1 MNFNEAQSIATQA
14 YIKAWRE
21 CGMKFCPPVGNST
34 RDKHWSKR
42 LREAWPE
49 CTTVS
54 VQAGEQAARMNWCKE
69 QAGSFWHNGGGD
81 KWYFE
86 NNDTALL
93 FKLTFGGAI
102 HD

>member
-1 MNFNEAQSIATQA
+1 MDFKTAQTIATQA

-21 CGMKFCPPVGNST
+21 CGMKFCQPVGVST

-49 CTTVS
+49 CTTVTVKEKTS
-54 VQAGEQAARMNWCKE
+54 EMMPWCNE
-69 QAGSFWHNGGGD
+69 HNGSFWHNGGGD

-86 NNDTALL
+86 NHDTALL

-102 HD
+102 